1 MRRIRAAGLVVFLVG
16 CTAADERP
24 ERDPA
29 ITALQIELLE
39 RVSKDQAIRDSA
51 VRPGVGLDS
60 VLAAEM
66 GRIDRDNVAWLK
78 GAIARHGWP
87 SRDKVGERASEAA
100 FLIVQHATHDPAFQ
114 SSMLDTLTEAWARK
128 EIDGE
133 SYALLF
139 DRVQTEAGRKQ
150 RYGTQASFVKGT
162 IVIDPME
169 DSTKVDSLRQTVG
182 LGTLVDYRRVLDS
195 VYRAAA
201 TKK

>member
-1 MRRIRAAGLVVFLVG
+1 MKRILAVLVLAA
-16 CTAADERP
+16 CATEERP
-24 ERDPA
+24 MRDPA
-29 ITALQIELLE
+29 TTALQVELLE
-39 RVSKDQAIRDSA
+39 RGSRDQAIRDSA
-51 VRPGVGLDS
+51 VRPGGGLDS
-60 VLAAEM
+60 ALAAEM
-66 GRIDRDNVAWLK
+66 GRIDRDNAAWLK
-78 GAIARHGWP
+78 GEIARHGWP

-114 SSMLDTLTEAWARK
+114 ASMLDTLTQAWARK

-150 RYGTQASFVKGT
+150 RYGTQASFVGGA

-182 LGTLVDYRRVLDS
+182 LGTLTDYRRVLDS
-195 VYRAAA
+195 VYRATA
-201 TKK
+201 TKKQAP

>member
-1 MRRIRAAGLVVFLVG
+1 MFLVG